1 MTLPLWAI
9 SLFALAVVLLVAEA
23 LLPTHGVLGVGAVLS
38 VLAAIVVCYV
48 IDLWLGT
55 GVFFG
60 TVLAAPLLGAL
71 AVRVWPHTPVG
82 RRVILPPVKSERP
95 ADRVLVG
102 QTGYTVS
109 ELRPMGIVEFDL
121 DRVEA
126 ISEHGII
133 DPGRPVKVVAVQAG
147 RPMVRAV

>member
-9 SLFALAVVLLVAEA
+9 SLFALSVILLAAEA
-23 LLPTHGVLGVGAVLS
+23 LLPTHGVLGVGAVLA
-38 VLAAIVVCYV
+38 VVAGLVVCYV
-48 IDLWLGT
+48 IDFRLGT

-60 TVLAAPLLGAL
+60 LVLVAPLLGAL
-71 AVRVWPHTPVG
+71 AVKVWPHTPVG
-82 RRVILPPVKSERP
+82 RRVILPPVTSERP
-95 ADRVLVG
+95 ADRVRVG

-126 ISEHGII
+126 VSEHGII
-133 DPGRPVKVVAVQAG
+133 NPGKPVKVVAVQGG
-147 RPMVRAV
+147 RPTVRAV